1 LRADRDSERGDLTR
15 TVLTRQTEVQLIS
28 SADNGGNRLGDPVSK
43 DSNTVVA
50 CPIKGI
56 KVQPLKWCDIRRGC
70 RGCNVVLLWMAR
82 ATGYQTPRFL
92 TFKQALQVGGNVRK
106 GERGTKVYFVK

>member
-1 LRADRDSERGDLTR
+1 
-15 TVLTRQTEVQLIS
+15 
-28 SADNGGNRLGDPVSK
+28 
-43 DSNTVVA
+43 
-50 CPIKGI
+50 
-56 KVQPLKWCDIRRGC
+56 
-70 RGCNVVLLWMAR
+70 MAR